1 MGIVHQHEP
10 VLLQPALDA
19 LNLASDAVV
28 VDATYGRGGHS
39 SGILEGLGPLGRL
52 LVVDRDPEA
61 VAHARKRFS
70 GDDRV
75 TVCHA
80 SFGDLAELAGTHG
93 LHGNVTGLLVDLGV
107 SSPQLDAPERGF
119 SFREDGPLDMRMDPL
134 SGEPASAW
142 LNRADEN
149 ELARVI
155 RDYGEERHARR
166 IARSIVKA
174 RTEQPITGTARLAA
188 VVASAAGG
196 SHGERHPATRTFQA
210 IRIHINDELGALE
223 RILEQGIALLAPG
236 GRFVVISFHSL
247 EDRRVKQTWA
257 RLARPPAASRRRPE
271 PRAFRPTLRLVGKL
285 VRPDAAECARNPRA
299 RSARMRV
306 AEKLAEVAA

>member
-107 SSPQLDAPERGF
+107 SSPQLAAPERGF

-196 SHGERHPATRTFQA
+196 SYGERHPATRTFQA